1 VLGLTI
7 GSCDGTFSNCS
18 RMLAIDPG
26 GKLLKWIG
34 HHGGQNGELPDPN
47 LMNPLISGRLEKA

>member
-1 VLGLTI
+1 
-7 GSCDGTFSNCS
+7 
-18 RMLAIDPG
+18 MLAIDPG